1 MVGVLYCHHQ
11 KQSWTHLRC
20 GQILSSGR
28 VASEWKLIW
37 NFMAFTFLLVL
48 NVDCLCSILPRT
60 SVENTQWDYCLTNGM
75 LQKLLY
81 TFYKKT
87 VKLVS
92 LKYTFKYAGIFI
104 VGKLNS
110 KFIPEY
116 RKWLSQS
123 REFVFVLVKTVSNK
137 QNRNAVRG

>member
-1 MVGVLYCHHQ
+1 
-11 KQSWTHLRC
+11 
-20 GQILSSGR
+20 
-28 VASEWKLIW
+28 
-37 NFMAFTFLLVL
+37 
-48 NVDCLCSILPRT
+48 
-60 SVENTQWDYCLTNGM
+60 M